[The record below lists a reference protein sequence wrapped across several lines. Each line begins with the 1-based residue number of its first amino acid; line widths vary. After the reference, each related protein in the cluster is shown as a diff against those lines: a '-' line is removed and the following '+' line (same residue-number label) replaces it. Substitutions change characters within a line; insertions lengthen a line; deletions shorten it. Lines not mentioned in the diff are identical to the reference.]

1 MDAFYVDIKGT
12 VLVNCPKGDGQNTLF
27 VICTQFRNQIE
38 QTSLQKRILSVEKK
52 NETKASTFQTINL
65 TFLNQI
71 HFIAGTLNF

>member
-12 VLVNCPKGDGQNTLF
+12 VLVNFPKGDGQNTLF

-52 NETKASTFQTINL
+52 MKLKLQ
-65 TFLNQI
+65 
-71 HFIAGTLNF
+71 HFKL